1 MHRVAVFYAKQL
13 FNLWLNPDLQRITG
27 LKFLKQRMT
36 TSKSP
41 LRYPGGKSR
50 AVQQMKFLLPKE
62 FEEYREPF
70 VGGGSFF
77 IYLKQKQPKLK
88 IWINDLNPEL
98 YCFWK
103 YAQIDSEK
111 LACEVLKVR
120 KARKDGQGLFTE
132 LLNSNVGSLMEFE
145 RAVRF
150 FILNRITFSGVVE
163 SGGYSQQAFER
174 RFTES
179 SVERVS
185 KLGKI
190 LEDIKITHLDYR
202 QLLQDGDKSVFTF
215 LDPPYFKATKSRLY
229 GKNGILHTSFNHE
242 EFAQEMRKCRH
253 SWLIT
258 YDDSPEIRKNFFY
271 ANIYEWEL
279 QYGMNNYKQGK
290 AEKGSE
296 LFITNYNLPKL
307 SRKKNIESFKPEQLN
322 LL

>member
-1 MHRVAVFYAKQL
+1 
-13 FNLWLNPDLQRITG
+13 
-27 LKFLKQRMT
+27 MT
-36 TSKSP
+36 TLKSP

-77 IYLKQKQPKLK
+77 IYLKQKQPNLK

-98 YCFWK
+98 YYFWK
-103 YAQIDSEK
+103 YAQIDSER
-111 LACEVLKVR
+111 LAREVLKV
-120 KARKDGQGLFTE
+120 KNERKDGQDLFNELVSINIKSLTE
-132 LLNSNVGSLMEFE
+132 FD

-150 FILNRITFSGVVE
+150 FVLNRITFSGVVE
-163 SGGYSQQAFER
+163 SGGYSKLAFES

-179 SVERVS
+179 SIERVS
-185 KLGKI
+185 NLGRI
-190 LEDIKITHLDYR
+190 LEDVNITHLDYR
-202 QLLQDGDKSVFTF
+202 ELLVDGDQKVFTF

-229 GKNGILHTSFNHE
+229 GKNGILHTGFNHD
-242 EFAQEMRKCRH
+242 EFAQEMKKCKH

-258 YDDSPEIRKNFFY
+258 YDDSPEIRANFSF

-290 AEKGSE
+290 ADKGNE
-296 LFITNYNLPKL
+296 LFISNYKLPLVLTNKDT
-307 SRKKNIESFKPEQLN
+307 ESAQLT